1 LLLHAAVQQS
11 IDISCPPGPQQ
22 QTRRTLLQRSTAGT
36 DRWKD
41 GRTPYRY
48 TDPAAYYKREVSIN
62 SLQPQTFVA
71 LLAAYVALVAERVEG
86 GLGNTTAGSQAW
98 LALCTQRLH
107 TASGHNGTYSH
118 RQQQLQHDQLRWKGQ
133 EREFMCSAPT
143 VHDAR
148 KHEALSCRRDVRTQ
162 TTASVLRRRS

>member
-1 LLLHAAVQQS
+1 MGLKFRHISPSSMQCVAAADCAHAVGNKSVFSFLRQLSTLHCSPLLLHAAVQQS

-86 GLGNTTAGSQAW
+86 GLGNTTADSQAW

-107 TASGHNGTYSH
+107 TASG
-118 RQQQLQHDQLRWKGQ
+118 
-133 EREFMCSAPT
+133 PT
-143 VHDAR
+143 QWHI
-148 KHEALSCRRDVRTQ
+148 
-162 TTASVLRRRS
+162 